1 MQRQGFNMILLL
13 PLHRPKQVYDFH
25 KKMIPKMKQHIYS
38 AVYPDTDIYM
48 YMFTVKKLYTYESV
62 YIKTVTAI

>member
-25 KKMIPKMKQHIYS
+25 QKMIPKNE
-38 AVYPDTDIYM
+38 T
-48 YMFTVKKLYTYESV
+48 TYFQPSLS
-62 YIKTVTAI
+62 

>member
-25 KKMIPKMKQHIYS
+25 KKNDTKKGNNIFS
-38 AVYPDTDIYM
+38 A
-48 YMFTVKKLYTYESV
+48 
-62 YIKTVTAI
+62 

>member
-25 KKMIPKMKQHIYS
+25 KKKN
-38 AVYPDTDIYM
+38 DTKNE
-48 YMFTVKKLYTYESV
+48 TTYLQRSLS
-62 YIKTVTAI
+62 